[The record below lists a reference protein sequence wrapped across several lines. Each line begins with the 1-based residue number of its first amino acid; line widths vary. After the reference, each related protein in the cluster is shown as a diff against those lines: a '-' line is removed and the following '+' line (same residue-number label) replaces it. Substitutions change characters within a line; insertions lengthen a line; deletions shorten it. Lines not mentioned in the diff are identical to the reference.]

1 MLRALHNVHLL
12 VEWQQLHPQ
21 CEAAAYPLSHSNTIG
36 ATEGEDKQARKYK
49 YEKTRSL
56 KVLQAGK
63 QTTVPILLQIR
74 LKTLK
79 YLDVSG
85 LWTCQLAFKRICVK
99 SAQMQKQIQIQ
110 LLIQIQAHMYP
121 SHYNLPTRP
130 LLPHQH
136 QTIITIITGSNTNT
150 NTNTNTNIFVPVP
163 L

>member
-21 CEAAAYPLSHSNTIG
+21 CEAAADPLSHSNTIG

-56 KVLQAGK
+56 KSAPIARK
-63 QTTVPILLQIR
+63 QTTVPIKLQIR

-79 YLDVSG
+79 YHNVSG

-99 SAQMQKQIQIQ
+99 SAQMQRQIQIQIQ
-110 LLIQIQAHMYP
+110 LPSVRHTFVFPFCNRLWEITKCFTKFHNFDQISQFW
-121 SHYNLPTRP
+121 
-130 LLPHQH
+130 QKF
-136 QTIITIITGSNTNT
+136 TILTKFH
-150 NTNTNTNIFVPVP
+150 NIE
-163 L
+163 